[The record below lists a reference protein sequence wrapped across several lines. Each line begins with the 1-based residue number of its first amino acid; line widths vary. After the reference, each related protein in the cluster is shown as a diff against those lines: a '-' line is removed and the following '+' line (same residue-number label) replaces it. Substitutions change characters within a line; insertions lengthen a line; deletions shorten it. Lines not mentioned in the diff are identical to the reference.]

1 MKNRFVKS
9 STKENTVQIQEVIRE
24 VEEGIEALKN
34 VESEAENKL
43 STIEEIRDRAVD
55 ASSTLESDLGVLQRI
70 QENMEDIDTI
80 VSDAEYEN
88 LV

>member
-1 MKNRFVKS
+1 
-9 STKENTVQIQEVIRE
+9 VQIQEVIRE

-55 ASSTLESDLGVLQRI
+55 AS
-70 QENMEDIDTI
+70 
-80 VSDAEYEN
+80 
-88 LV
+88 

>member
-1 MKNRFVKS
+1 M
-9 STKENTVQIQEVIRE
+9 QIQEVIRE

-34 VESEAENKL
+34 VESEAETKISNIK
-43 STIEEIRDRAVD
+43 EIRDRAVD
-55 ASSTLESDLGVLQRI
+55 ASSTLESDLEVLQRI

-88 LV
+88 IV

>member
-1 MKNRFVKS
+1 M
-9 STKENTVQIQEVIRE
+9 QIQEVIRE